1 MLKETWESTQDTKE
15 DVLSYVMLMRERLEK
30 MASLVQTNMAKAQDQ
45 HKRWYDRTAGKRVF
59 QPAEQVLVLLPT
71 STSKLTAQWQGPYQV
86 IKAMGRVNYKVDMR
100 DRKKRHRIFHVKMLR
115 RWHVPTNTGY
125 LAQES
130 AEESEDDVP
139 TWDNDREG
147 VPTVGET
154 LSETQKEELTDLFGE
169 FSDVFQVYPG
179 CTNITEHSIDT
190 GDAAPVGL
198 PPYRLP
204 HAYCEQVQQELK
216 EMLHHGIIEPSQSD
230 WAAPMVLVK
239 KMGLCGCAL
248 ITGA

>member
-1 MLKETWESTQDTKE
+1 MAGGPTGRQRYGKSELQGRYEGPEETPSN
-15 DVLSYVMLMRERLEK
+15 LPR
-30 MASLVQTNMAKAQDQ
+30 Q
-45 HKRWYDRTAGKRVF
+45 H
-59 QPAEQVLVLLPT
+59 
-71 STSKLTAQWQGPYQV
+71 
-86 IKAMGRVNYKVDMR
+86 AMEVACTHQY
-100 DRKKRHRIFHVKMLR
+100 
-115 RWHVPTNTGY
+115 
-125 LAQES
+125 QES

-139 TWDNDREG
+139 TWDDDREG

-190 GDAAPVGL
+190 GDAAPVRL

-204 HAYCEQVQQELK
+204 HAYLEQVQQELK
-216 EMLHHGIIEPSQSD
+216 EMLHHGIIDPSQSD

-239 KMGLCGCAL
+239 KMGLCGCAS
-248 ITGA
+248 ITGMEYHEQTRTPCLEWMTWWINWVEPSISVRWI